1 MSKSKK
7 KVRNSTKNNIKKSK
21 VFSNNKKTKKLNTF
35 NMVKQDFSV
44 YWHHKINRSHVGCSL
59 ADYIKNFTL
68 ICKNAPVTGRTL
80 EGYKRH
86 LFPDLNTKSKK
97 EFLDFF
103 KDKNFLDMG
112 SGINH
117 IFKKSLLHHLIK
129 RKYRALGMDLY
140 DFPKPQKHFKTGSVL
155 DTKLNSTSYDI
166 ITSQYFLY
174 YWLDEPDKLLVA
186 IKEMNRILKPG
197 GTIRI
202 YPVYYGN
209 YHFNNEPL
217 MRYFEKHF
225 TVKVKKPKFYP
236 ERVAY
241 IYPGEGAK
249 DIKLTN
255 WNVPKKEKEDAENL
269 EACTLILTKKY
280 DRLW

>member
-1 MSKSKK
+1 MPKSKK
-7 KVRNSTKNNIKKSK
+7 KVRNSTKNNVKKSK

-35 NMVKQDFSV
+35 NMVKQDISI
-44 YWHHKINRSHVGCSL
+44 YWNHKMNRSHVGCSL
-59 ADYIKNFTL
+59 SDYIKNFTI

-86 LFPDLNTKSKK
+86 LFPDYNSMNKK
-97 EFLDFF
+97 QFLDSF
-103 KDKNFLDMG
+103 KDKKYLDMG

-117 IFKKSLLHHLIK
+117 IFKKSLLYQLIK

-140 DFPKPQKHFKTGSVL
+140 DFTKAHKNFKTGSVMN
-155 DTKLNSTSYDI
+155 TNLNTNTYDI

-174 YWLDEPDKLLVA
+174 YWLDEPDKILVA
-186 IKEMNRILKPG
+186 LKEMNRILKPG

-202 YPVYYGN
+202 YPVYYAN
-209 YHFNNEPL
+209 YHFNNDPL
-217 MRYFEKHF
+217 IRYFEKHF
-225 TVKVKKPKFYP
+225 TIRINKPDFYQ

-241 IYPGEGAK
+241 IYPGESAK
-249 DIKLTN
+249 DIKLTD
-255 WNVPKKEKEDAENL
+255 WGVSKKEKDDAINL
-269 EACTLILTKKY
+269 EASTLILTKKY